1 MRKFKIVAK
10 KPNGLDITSLDCW
23 LLHAPPAGGQRQW
36 VPGRSALELASRW
49 IAVGDIPEEVRRL
62 LDSAL
67 SLRGFVADLAI
78 AERRT
83 AFDEFRA
90 PRAHD
95 LVLIGAAGSKKTII
109 AVEAKSDESFGLRVR
124 TAMAQAE
131 KAPRTDLPTRVD
143 KLGHALFPRGTS
155 KGTLD
160 ALWYQLLYAVA
171 GTLAEAA
178 SWQAS
183 QAVFVVHEFLADHV
197 SQKAVQNNSVALDS
211 FLAILSLGPLQDGRL
226 AGPIRVP
233 GRSPSGRDPGI
244 PTDVDLFIGKATHR
258 LHGVVRPSR
267 SHDRTGH

>member
-1 MRKFKIVAK
+1 MRKFRIVAK
-10 KPNGLDITSLDCW
+10 KPNGLDITSLDYW

-95 LVLIGAAGSKKTII
+95 LLLIGAAGSKKTII
-109 AVEAKSDESFGLRVR
+109 AIESKSDEPFGSRVT
-124 TAMAQAE
+124 TALSRAE
-131 KAPRTDLPTRVD
+131 KQPCTDLRMRVD
-143 KLGHALFPRGTS
+143 KLQRALFPQGTS
-155 KGTLD
+155 EGAMH
-160 ALWYQLLYAVA
+160 ALRYQLLYGVA

-183 QAVFVVHEFLADHV
+183 QAVFVVHEFLADNV
-197 SQKAVQNNSVALDS
+197 SQKAVQNNSVALDG
-211 FLAILSLGPLQDGRL
+211 FLAILGLGPLQEGRL

-244 PTDVDLFIGKATHR
+244 PADVGLFIGKATNR
-258 LHGVVRPSR
+258 LHGVVQPSR
-267 SHDRTGH
+267 SHDRTGR